1 MVAPEDPRF
10 HPTDRW
16 HRETALPDWGARVID
31 EIRRHLEA
39 AGLVVQV
46 QSMETVGNILTVLYR
61 HSAIGGHGGVY
72 GLRRQLDYPPPVG
85 EPSGDLAAWLGAWI
99 AQFELIEPPGR
110 LVAPPDAAGISWREV
125 PTEPV

>member
-16 HRETALPDWGARVID
+16 HRETALPHWGARVID

-46 QSMETVGNILTVLYR
+46 QSMETAGN
-61 HSAIGGHGGVY
+61 
-72 GLRRQLDYPPPVG
+72 
-85 EPSGDLAAWLGAWI
+85 
-99 AQFELIEPPGR
+99 
-110 LVAPPDAAGISWREV
+110 
-125 PTEPV
+125 TER

>member
-1 MVAPEDPRF
+1 
-10 HPTDRW
+10 
-16 HRETALPDWGARVID
+16 VID

-46 QSMETVGNILTVLYR
+46 QSMETVGNILKVLYR

-110 LVAPPDAAGISWREV
+110 LVARPDAAGISWREV
-125 PTEPV
+125 PTEPA